1 MNVTAIQ
8 EQNTKLINEVELLN
22 EELQNTTDLML
33 KKSKKV
39 KKLKRKIIKLERIS
53 AKLIEEL
60 EDKKV

>member
-8 EQNTKLINEVELLN
+8 EQNTKLINEGELLN

-39 KKLKRKIIKLERIS
+39 KKLKRII
-53 AKLIEEL
+53 AQLIEEL

>member
-39 KKLKRKIIKLERIS
+39 NKLERIITQ
-53 AKLIEEL
+53 LIEEL